1 MQSKN
6 EERNILTSSL
16 YGGGAQN
23 LINKGFAPN
32 NKYSTTENSMNNT
45 SFCCTFLLK
54 REGVNH
60 E

>member
-6 EERNILTSSL
+6 DKRNILTSSL

-32 NKYSTTENSMNNT
+32 NKSSTTENSMNNT
-45 SFCCTFLLK
+45 SFCCTFLFK
-54 REGVNH
+54 KKGVNH